1 MSRKINLSRDHQ
13 ISWPACCAKCGKKE
27 DLTWA
32 SATSGRVTSVAP
44 TLSGAIRIKSELLDL
59 NYPVCQR
66 HAKGLAMAN
75 AITRNTFG
83 FKALR
88 GMAYILGPMS
98 VLFLLALPIV
108 LISPSRTQPDLPLAM
123 IALYVALAGA
133 FLMIIRAFRTLPLR
147 IDNQTKDDISIK
159 FGNAQYAS
167 AFARLNREGVVR
179 S

>member
-1 MSRKINLSRDHQ
+1 MSTKITLSRDHQ
-13 ISWPACCAKCGKKE
+13 ISWPACCARCGTKE

-59 NYPVCQR
+59 AYPVCQR
-66 HAKGLAMAN
+66 HAKGLALAN

-88 GMAYILGPMS
+88 GLTYFLGPPS

-108 LISPSRTQPDLPLAM
+108 LISPSRTQPDVPLAM
-123 IALYVALAGA
+123 VALYVFLAGA
-133 FLMIIRAFRTLPLR
+133 LLMIILAFRTLPLR
-147 IDNQTKDDISIK
+147 INKQTRDDISIQ
-159 FGNAQYAS
+159 FGSARYAS
-167 AFARLNREGVVR
+167 AFARLNREGVIR